1 MKIYSK
7 ICLVLLTLA
16 ITVSA
21 AFAQEGKT
29 PPKTKTPIVKVEPKE
44 KNDREQ
50 QERQKQ
56 EEQRRQQKERNEPQ

>member
-7 ICLVLLTLA
+7 ICFILLTLA
-16 ITVSA
+16 FTVSA

-29 PPKTKTPIVKVEPKE
+29 PPKTKHPIVKVEKE

-56 EEQRRQQKERNEPQ
+56 EEQRRQKKERNEPQ